1 MSALGKVAGMVPG
14 WLYGAALICVLAGTG
29 MLYQRA
35 QGNAQGRA
43 AVQALWDADKKTRAA
58 AETKAVA
65 KRAAE
70 NLTQARQQAA
80 SALATK
86 KVYDDEINDVRARLA
101 AAERMRKPAFCASA
115 GPAAP
120 AGAGGAE
127 GGAAA
132 DPAGG
137 LLPDAVARDIQAL
150 ILQTEEV
157 AATGRA
163 CQAFVRANGLA
174 PVQEGKSDLHHA
186 GQER

>member
-1 MSALGKVAGMVPG
+1 MIALAKLAGKVPAWLCGALLACVIAGAGM
-14 WLYGAALICVLAGTG
+14 LHQR
-29 MLYQRA
+29 ML
-35 QGNAQGRA
+35 GNTQGRT
-43 AVQALWDADKKTRAA
+43 AVQVLWEAEKKSRTA

-65 KRAAE
+65 QRAAE
-70 NLTQARQQAA
+70 NLVQARQQAA
-80 SALATK
+80 RAAAIT
-86 KVYDDEINDVRARLA
+86 KVYDEEINAVRTRLA

-132 DPAGG
+132 DPSSWI
-137 LLPDAVARDIQAL
+137 LPDAVARDIQAL

-163 CQAFVRANGLA
+163 CQAFVRGNV
-174 PVQEGKSDLHHA
+174 VQ
-186 GQER
+186 

>member
-1 MSALGKVAGMVPG
+1 MLAGFGMV
-14 WLYGAALICVLAGTG
+14 
-29 MLYQRA
+29 YQRA
-35 QGNAQGRA
+35 QGVAQGRA
-43 AVQALWDADKKTRAA
+43 AVQALWNIDKKTRAA

-65 KRAAE
+65 QRATE
-70 NLTQARQQAA
+70 NLAQARQQAIK
-80 SALATK
+80 SAAIK
-86 KVYDDEINDVRARLA
+86 KVYDDEISDVLARLA

-120 AGAGGAE
+120 AGAVGAE

-132 DPAGG
+132 DPGGG

-163 CQAFVRANGLA
+163 CQAFVVRNGM
-174 PVQEGKSDLHHA
+174 GM
-186 GQER
+186 

>member
-1 MSALGKVAGMVPG
+1 MNALSKLAGKVPSWLYAAMLLYVLASAGM
-14 WLYGAALICVLAGTG
+14 LH
-29 MLYQRA
+29 QRLL
-35 QGNAQGRA
+35 GNAQGRA
-43 AVQALWDADKKTRAA
+43 EVQALWDADKKTRAA

-65 KRAAE
+65 QRAAE
-70 NLTQARQQAA
+70 NLAQARQQAA
-80 SALATK
+80 KVAAVT

-120 AGAGGAE
+120 AGASGAQ

-150 ILQTEEV
+150 ILQTEEA

-163 CQAFVRANGLA
+163 CQSFVRGNGMA
-174 PVQEGKSDLHHA
+174 P
-186 GQER
+186 

>member
-1 MSALGKVAGMVPG
+1 MIAPAKLASMVPG
-14 WLYGAALICVLAGTG
+14 WLYGAVLVCVVAGAG
-29 MLYQRA
+29 MLHQRA

-43 AVQALWDADKKTRAA
+43 AVQALWDADKQIRAA
-58 AETKAVA
+58 AEIKAVA
-65 KRAAE
+65 QRAAE
-70 NLTQARQQAA
+70 NLAQARQQAA
-80 SALATK
+80 TALAIK
-86 KVYDDEINDVRARLA
+86 KVYDDEINDVRARL

-120 AGAGGAE
+120 AGASGPE

-163 CQAFVRANGLA
+163 CQAFVRGNGMA
-174 PVQEGKSDLHHA
+174 P
-186 GQER
+186 

>member
-1 MSALGKVAGMVPG
+1 MSALVKLAGRVPS
-14 WLYGAALICVLAGTG
+14 WLYGAVLACVLVGAG

-35 QGNAQGRA
+35 QGVAQGRA
-43 AVQALWDADKKTRAA
+43 AVQALWNTDKTTRAA
-58 AETKAVA
+58 AETKAEA
-65 KRAAE
+65 QRAAE
-70 NLTQARQQAA
+70 NLAQARQQAVKA
-80 SALATK
+80 AAIK
-86 KVYDDEINDVRARLA
+86 KVYDDEINDVRVRL

-137 LLPDAVARDIQAL
+137 LLPDAVERDIQAL

-163 CQAFVRANGLA
+163 CQAFVRGNGMA
-174 PVQEGKSDLHHA
+174 P
-186 GQER
+186 

>member
-1 MSALGKVAGMVPG
+1 MIALSKLAGTVPG
-14 WLYGAALICVLAGTG
+14 WLYGAVLVCVLAGAG
-29 MLYQRA
+29 MLHQRA
-35 QGNAQGRA
+35 LGNAQGRA
-43 AVQALWDADKKTRAA
+43 AVQLLWDADKKARAA
-58 AETKAVA
+58 AETKAEA
-65 KRAAE
+65 KRTAE
-70 NLTQARQQAA
+70 NLAQARQQAA
-80 SALATK
+80 KAAAVK
-86 KVYDDEINDVRARLA
+86 KVYDEEINDIRARLA

-127 GGAAA
+127 RGVAA
-132 DPAGG
+132 DPASG

-174 PVQEGKSDLHHA
+174 PVQEGRSDRHHA

>member
-1 MSALGKVAGMVPG
+1 MSALARLAGKVPG
-14 WLYGAALICVLAGTG
+14 WLYGAVLMCLLAGTG
-29 MLYQRA
+29 MLYQRML
-35 QGNAQGRA
+35 GNAQGRA
-43 AVQALWDADKKTRAA
+43 AVQAQWDADKQFRAA
-58 AETKAVA
+58 VETKAVA
-65 KRAAE
+65 QRAAE
-70 NLTQARQQAA
+70 NLAQARQQAA
-80 SALATK
+80 TSTVITNA
-86 KVYDDEINDVRARLA
+86 YDEEINDVLSRLAA

-132 DPAGG
+132 DPSSG

-163 CQAFVRANGLA
+163 CQAFVRGRV
-174 PVQEGKSDLHHA
+174 VQ
-186 GQER
+186 

>member
-1 MSALGKVAGMVPG
+1 VIALSKLAGKVPS
-14 WLYGAALICVLAGTG
+14 WLYATALICVLAGAG

-65 KRAAE
+65 QRAAE
-70 NLTQARQQAA
+70 NLAQARQQAA
-80 SALATK
+80 TALAITK
-86 KVYDDEINDVRARLA
+86 AYDDEINDVRARLA

-115 GPAAP
+115 GSAAS
-120 AGAGGAE
+120 AGASGPE
-127 GGAAA
+127 GGAAG
-132 DPAGG
+132 DSAGG

-163 CQAFVRANGLA
+163 CQSFVRGNGMT
-174 PVQEGKSDLHHA
+174 P
-186 GQER
+186 

>member
-1 MSALGKVAGMVPG
+1 MTALAKLAGKVPS
-14 WLYGAALICVLAGTG
+14 WLYGTVLACVLAGAG

-35 QGNAQGRA
+35 QGIAQGRA
-43 AVQALWDADKKTRAA
+43 AVQALWNIDKNTRAA

-65 KRAAE
+65 QRDAE
-70 NLTQARQQAA
+70 NLAQARQQAA
-80 SALATK
+80 KAAAIT
-86 KVYDDEINDVRARLA
+86 KVYDDEINDVHARLA

-120 AGAGGAE
+120 AGASGTE

-137 LLPDAVARDIQAL
+137 LLPDAMARDIQAL

-163 CQAFVRANGLA
+163 CQSFVRENGLA
-174 PVQEGKSDLHHA
+174 P
-186 GQER
+186 

>member
-1 MSALGKVAGMVPG
+1 VIALAKLAGMAPG
-14 WLYGAALICVLAGTG
+14 WLYGVLLVCVLAGAG
-29 MLYQRA
+29 MLHQRA

-43 AVQALWDADKKTRAA
+43 ALQALWDADKRTRAA
-58 AETKAVA
+58 AETKAAA

-70 NLTQARQQAA
+70 NLVQARQQAA
-80 SALATK
+80 RAAAVK
-86 KVYDDEINDVRARLA
+86 KVYDEEINDVLARLA

-120 AGAGGAE
+120 AGGSRAE

-132 DPAGG
+132 DPVSG

-163 CQAFVRANGLA
+163 CQAFVRGN
-174 PVQEGKSDLHHA
+174 VEQ
-186 GQER
+186 